1 MSVQSDVQKN
11 ESLRQWYTRKTR
23 PAIRALLLA
32 SLVTVVAGV
41 LLWILADLP
50 FLARMQTF
58 NGAIVIPAFGGIW
71 IASFMFIWLIPM
83 RELSFRGQ
91 ESLDRTEARM
101 EKAIDEKLVPAVE
114 VWTRIGERVEKEL
127 LPRLEKVAKEAEAR
141 IGPTAQSV
149 RRMENQAEAHLG
161 LLVTEVREAAGSI
174 KKFFGPKGAP
184 PDYAAAAEYLAETN
198 PKNGTSVP
206 ARRI

>member
-1 MSVQSDVQKN
+1 MSVKSDVQKN

-23 PAIRALLLA
+23 PAIRWLLA
-32 SLVTVVAGV
+32 ASFATMVSGV
-41 LLWILADLP
+41 LLWVLADLP

-58 NGAIVIPAFGGIW
+58 NGAIIIPAFGGIW

-91 ESLDRTEARM
+91 ESLDRTEERM
-101 EKAIDEKLVPAVE
+101 KKALEESLLPAAD
-114 VWTRIGERVEKEL
+114 VWKRIGDRVEQEL

-174 KKFFGPKGAP
+174 KQFFGPKGAP

-198 PKNGTSVP
+198 PKNGTVP
-206 ARRI
+206 ARRV